1 MDSSLPE
8 LLPALQRARLHR
20 APLVLGTLV
29 AARGST
35 YRKAGAQIVIAR
47 DGACTGLLSGGCL
60 EADLAEHA
68 TRVFASGEA
77 RLATYDNV
85 GDEGAVLWGLGSG
98 CVGGMDVLLTLL
110 RPDTDW
116 YPLSALADAT
126 ESRTPTAWSAV
137 THSSEPSLPA
147 GTFALY
153 QQNRVIGLPAGVSD
167 AARDWVHDE
176 LQAEYTVS
184 MTAARERPIPAVRM
198 FVTRLAFAPAI
209 VVFGAGIDA
218 IPVAS
223 FATALGWNVTL
234 VDHRPAFLEAAR
246 RAEVRRVVDTRV
258 AELGSQLDLDVYDAA
273 VVMSHHVTTDVDAL
287 RLLSGSSIAYV
298 GLLGPAA
305 RRRLLL
311 DQLSDDQRRV
321 LDARLHA
328 PIGLDLGG
336 RTPASIALSI
346 VAELQAHFHGR
357 SARSVDW
364 SVPGE
369 R

>member
-77 RLATYDNV
+77 RLATYDHV

-110 RPDTDW
+110 QPDTDW

-223 FATALGWNVTL
+223 FATTSAGTSRWWT
-234 VDHRPAFLEAAR
+234 
-246 RAEVRRVVDTRV
+246 
-258 AELGSQLDLDVYDAA
+258 
-273 VVMSHHVTTDVDAL
+273 
-287 RLLSGSSIAYV
+287 I
-298 GLLGPAA
+298 
-305 RRRLLL
+305 
-311 DQLSDDQRRV
+311 
-321 LDARLHA
+321 ARLSWRPLAA
-328 PIGLDLGG
+328 P
-336 RTPASIALSI
+336 RCVVWWTREWPSSVRNSISM
-346 VAELQAHFHGR
+346 
-357 SARSVDW
+357 STMPPS
-364 SVPGE
+364 S
-369 R
+369 